1 MAKIV
6 PTILA
11 ETPDIYQSR
20 LELVTRTADR
30 VHVDIVDGKFATT
43 KTIGLSQVYVPDGV
57 QLDLHLMVENPAD
70 HLDNALALKP
80 NLIIVHAEANGDHAQ
95 CAADVQ
101 SMGVKAGIAYLKD
114 SNPDELVTK
123 FDHALV
129 FTGKL
134 GHYGGQLYQPSL
146 AKVLEIKELKPG
158 IEVAVDGGVNSR
170 NMQDVIDAGADVLDA
185 GMGYEGMINS

>member
-11 ETPDIYQSR
+11 TTPEEYQSR

-80 NLIIVHAEANGDHAQ
+80 NLIIVHAEADGDHVR
-95 CAADVQ
+95 CAADIQ
-101 SMGVKAGIAYLKD
+101 SMGVKAGMAYLTETA
-114 SNPDELVTK
+114 PTQIVTH

-129 FTGKL
+129 FTGRL
-134 GHYGGQLYQPSL
+134 GHYNGELHQPSL
-146 AKVLEIKELKPG
+146 RKVLELKELDPG
-158 IEVAVDGGVNSR
+158 IEVAVDGGVNRR
-170 NMQDVIDAGADVLDA
+170 NMDAVIEAGADVLDA
-185 GMGYEGMINS
+185 GMGYEGMID